1 MLALAGVL
9 LVLLGV
15 AMLWFRGRLAHSI
28 ARVEQRQAHAWPR
41 FYPGTLGRVYKSEK
55 AWRDVFVPI
64 LGVAL
69 SCRWPDLAVERYGDL
84 APMVE

>member
-64 LGVAL
+64 LGVAF
-69 SCRWPDLAVERYGDL
+69 LAVGLIWLRKG
-84 APMVE
+84 MGT